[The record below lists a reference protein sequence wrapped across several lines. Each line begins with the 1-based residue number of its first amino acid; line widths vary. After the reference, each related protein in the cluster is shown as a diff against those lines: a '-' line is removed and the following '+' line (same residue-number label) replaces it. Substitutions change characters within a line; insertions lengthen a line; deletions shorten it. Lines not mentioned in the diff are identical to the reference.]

1 MDKLVITVAPTGA
14 ETTRADNPALPL
26 QPGEIA
32 EAVAACRE
40 AGAAV
45 AHLHARDAEGHATQ
59 AMETYAAILA
69 AVRRRCPDIITMCS
83 TGGAAWMTLE
93 ERSGPLETPDPPEMA
108 SLTCGTCNFGDEV
121 FSNPLAFIRQ
131 LARRMAERGI
141 SPEVEVFEPGMIAT
155 ALLLQKEGVLQD
167 PIRFNFVLGVPGAF
181 PASPKNLLFLAES
194 IPAGMPWTV
203 TAIGRQQLPMAAL
216 AIVLGGHVRVGF
228 EDNVWYSKGRLAA
241 SNAELVARV
250 VRIAEELGREV
261 ATPAEARRLLGLAM
275 ASK

>member
-1 MDKLVITVAPTGA
+1 MDKLIITIAPTGA
-14 ETTRADNPALPL
+14 EATRADNPALPL
-26 QPGEIA
+26 QPEEIA
-32 EAVAACRE
+32 EAVVACRE

-45 AHLHARDAEGHATQ
+45 AHLHARDAEGNATQ

-93 ERSGPLETPDPPEMA
+93 ERSGPLETPHPPEMA

-121 FSNPLAFIRQ
+121 FSNPPPFVRQ

-141 SPEVEVFEPGMIAT
+141 APEVEIFEPGMIAT
-155 ALLLQKEGVLQD
+155 ALMLLKEGLLKA

-181 PASPKNLLFLAES
+181 PASPKNLLFLSES

-203 TAIGRQQLPMAAL
+203 TAIGRHQLPMAAL
-216 AIVLGGHVRVGF
+216 AILLGGHVRVGF
-228 EDNVWYSKGRLAA
+228 EDNVWYSKGRLAK

-250 VRIAEELGREV
+250 VRIAEELGREI
-261 ATPAEARRLLGLAM
+261 ATPAEARRLFGLPLAQ
-275 ASK
+275 